1 MGCQLP
7 ASRRDRSGGKES
19 HTAILAAPGS
29 RSPGVHPSVADQ
41 IVAVVDDDD
50 VDIRPRVEGRTH
62 LVEGLEGVLLVV
74 DVRVLSVHAVHQRLA
89 AGIRLHGEGALPEAT
104 GLHLLAVEALDPAHH
119 GLHRVHH
126 GAAEGPVAG
135 QEVDQADGAG
145 SPAAGPPDAWRPPR
159 GGHAPSGRSR
169 WGGRSG
175 RGVGGGG
182 GGGGGGWGWEAKEEQ
197 GQECEGKTGNLMG
210 ASQLAWYTSRA
221 IALQLFA
228 IAAAICSVSS
238 RASRPAISRS

>member
-1 MGCQLP
+1 MGRQLP
-7 ASRRDRSGGKES
+7 ASRRDRSRGKQP
-19 HTAILAAPGS
+19 HTANLAAPGS

-135 QEVDQADGAG
+135 QEVDQADGA
-145 SPAAGPPDAWRPPR
+145 RL
-159 GGHAPSGRSR
+159 GGGQVGQRL
-169 WGGRSG
+169 GGRRG
-175 RGVGGGG
+175 AVALPAVEVDGEAEVGGVGGGDMDRR
-182 GGGGGGWGWEAKEEQ
+182 WGQGEED
-197 GQECEGKTGNLMG
+197 
-210 ASQLAWYTSRA
+210 
-221 IALQLFA
+221 
-228 IAAAICSVSS
+228 
-238 RASRPAISRS
+238 P